1 MKKSLLALA
10 ALVAFAGAASAQ
22 SSVTLFGVVD
32 VNARSVT
39 NTVAQGTGSVSRRVN
54 TLSTDGI
61 ASSRLGFR
69 GVEDIGGGVRAGF
82 WLEAALSPDTGAQG
96 GAAGSAGTVTYN
108 RRSTVSLMGG
118 FGEIRL
124 GRDYT
129 PDFWNHTV
137 YDPFGTNGVGSSVNT
152 FGTFNTSTALVR
164 ANNTI
169 GYFLPNLGGVFGQFQ
184 VSAAEGET
192 GQKHIGFRVG
202 YGGGPVN
209 VALAYGRTDVN
220 NTGFSTAKWTRVNL
234 GGSFNLGFMT
244 LMAQYNRGVGDSPR
258 VATATPAPPAGTT
271 DDNVE
276 LNHYLIGGAIPFGAS
291 TIKFSYVGSDLKDS
305 RNNGGANLSNRDASQ
320 FALGYQYDLS
330 KRTALYG
337 TGSRISNKK
346 GTTARPIGGTYSVPT
361 GVSAAALAAPASGKA
376 STGIEFGV
384 RHTF

>member
-10 ALVAFAGAASAQ
+10 ALTAFAGAASAQ

-39 NTVAQGTGSVSRRVN
+39 NTVTQGTGTVSRRVSS
-54 TLSTDGI
+54 LSTDGI

-82 WLEAALSPDTGAQG
+82 WLEAGLSPDTGAQG

-129 PDFWNHTV
+129 PDFWNHTI
-137 YDPFGTNGVGSSVNT
+137 YDPFGTNGVGQSTNT

-209 VALAYGRTDVN
+209 VAVAYGRTDVN
-220 NTGFSTAKWTRVNL
+220 NTGFPTAKWTRVNV

-244 LMAQYNRGVGDSPR
+244 LMAQYNRGTGDSAR
-258 VATATPAPPAGTT
+258 VAGGTTPAGTA
-271 DDNVE
+271 DDDVQ
-276 LNHYLIGGAIPFGAS
+276 LNHALIGGTVPFGAS
-291 TIKFSYVGSDLKDS
+291 TIKFSYVRADVKDS
-305 RNNGGANLSNRDASQ
+305 RNNGTANLSNRDASQ
-320 FALGYQYDLS
+320 FAVGYQYDLS

-337 TGSRISNKK
+337 TAARISNKS
-346 GTTARPIGGTYSVPT
+346 GTTARPIGGTYSVPKGGT
-361 GVSAAALAAPASGKA
+361 LADPASGKA